1 MITLDLNILPIR
13 RINGQE
19 SAEMP
24 GLLAVTPPRK
34 TARGREHT
42 SMIAYMT
49 LLGTPALTTPEI
61 RQLINDSVNVFY
73 QSTGSLTFA
82 LRHTASEI
90 NSRLL
95 ARNLPHAGQGHQ
107 VAAWLVLA
115 ALRENQCT
123 LLLSGP
129 THAVW
134 VTDGGS
140 RHIHDPALSGKGLG
154 LGQSAGAYLSQI
166 ELRPQDLLVLCAAF
180 PRDWE
185 ADLLNER
192 PPASLEACYRQLTLA
207 KGDLNA
213 VLIQAQTGHGTITL
227 LKPELGKT
235 RPEPAPVTAPDPS
248 EARPVMGE
256 SVSSA
261 DVEALEEAPAPGYRA
276 PITEEELDALADLG
290 AHMVQ
295 PSAYALPSQ
304 PESMRSQPAAEPPSN
319 GMRNFPASI
328 PRAAP
333 HEPETY
339 PEVNTEP
346 DMEPVH
352 SEEIPEPPSRSR
364 RRRRAINLRAQAEAI
379 RPMARAMVGGIRT
392 GRRVNEHVRT
402 GLGRF
407 IPRLLPG
414 GEPNQP
420 LAVPTF
426 VMVLIAVIIPIVVVT
441 MSSMVYLRLGQSIQ
455 YDELYIQARNVQ
467 AQAIS
472 ETDPTRQ
479 RDAWQRVLDILDD
492 ADEYRET
499 EESRALR
506 AEAQANHDNLMGI
519 IRLQFSPAF
528 PNGLGGSTR
537 INRLAASESDLY
549 MLDAESGRILHAA
562 FTGRSLEL
570 DRNFTCEPGSY
581 GGYQVTTLV
590 DILALPKV
598 NALNASVLGI
608 DANGNLLYCAPDQ
621 VAQAIPLPPLPN
633 TNWGRVTSIALD
645 GGNLYVLDAQKR
657 SVWVYPGKDSAF
669 VDAPFFYF
677 GNEIP
682 ASIDSAIDLAV
693 SGDDLYLLR
702 ADGQIASCT
711 FSRLTEVPT
720 RCQDPAP
727 RLDKNPAHLGID
739 VFQMANFTQMAIT
752 NPPNSVILLLDSEN
766 QSVFRIAPRS
776 FELQSQINGHAGR
789 ASPFP
794 GQPVSAMAVSPN
806 YVLYLAIGDQVY
818 FATNIP

>member
-1 MITLDLNILPIR
+1 MTTLDLNILPIR

-34 TARGREHT
+34 PARGREHT
-42 SMIAYMT
+42 T
-49 LLGTPALTTPEI
+49 LIVYLTFLGNHPLSNPEI
-61 RQLINDSVNVFY
+61 RQLTSDATNIFY
-73 QSTGSLTFA
+73 HSTGSLTFA
-82 LRHTASEI
+82 LRHAASEI
-90 NSRLL
+90 NSKLL
-95 ARNLPHAGQGHQ
+95 GRNLSHSGQGQQ
-107 VAAWLVLA
+107 VVALLVLA

-123 LLLSGP
+123 LLQSGP

-134 VTDGGS
+134 VTDGRS

-154 LGQSAGAYLSQI
+154 LGQSASAYLSQL

-192 PPASLEACYRQLTLA
+192 PPASLDASYRKLTFT

-227 LKPELGKT
+227 LKPELSKT
-235 RPEPAPVTAPDPS
+235 RAEPAPITAPHPS
-248 EARPVMGE
+248 EAHPGIEDPGSPPTEMPPQ
-256 SVSSA
+256 
-261 DVEALEEAPAPGYRA
+261 EELPAGYA
-276 PITEEELDALADLG
+276 SPITEEQLDALADLG
-290 AHMVQ
+290 AHMIQ
-295 PSAYALPSQ
+295 PSAYTIPPQ
-304 PESMRSQPAAEPPSN
+304 PESIHPQPLAEPPPN
-319 GMRNFPASI
+319 GARSFPASI
-328 PRAAP
+328 PRAARLEAEAP
-333 HEPETY
+333 TPGNIEPEIEPIQ
-339 PEVNTEP
+339 PEET
-346 DMEPVH
+346 
-352 SEEIPEPPSRSR
+352 PEPPARTR
-364 RRRRAINLRAQAEAI
+364 RRRVINFRAHAGAV
-379 RPMARAMVGGIRT
+379 RPMAKAMVGGIRT
-392 GRRVNEHVRT
+392 GRRLNEHVRT

-407 IPRLLPG
+407 IPRLLPS

-420 LAVPTF
+420 LALPTF
-426 VMVLIAVIIPIVVVT
+426 VMILIAVIIPIVVVT

-455 YDELYIQARNVQ
+455 YDELYLQARNVQ

-472 ETDPTRQ
+472 ETDPARQ

-492 ADEYRET
+492 ADEYRQT
-499 EESRALR
+499 DDSRALR

-519 IRLQFSPAF
+519 IRLQFLSAF
-528 PNGLGGSTR
+528 PNGLGGSAQ

-549 MLDAESGRILHAA
+549 MLDSENGRIMHAA

-570 DRNFTCEPGSY
+570 NRSFTCEPGSY

-590 DILALPKV
+590 DIIALPKV

-633 TNWGRVTSIALD
+633 TNWGRVTAIALD
-645 GGNLYVLDAQKR
+645 GGNLYVLDSQKR
-657 SVWVYPGKDSAF
+657 SVWVFSGKDSAF
-669 VDAPFFYF
+669 VDAPFYYF

-682 ASIDSAIDLAV
+682 GSIDSAIDLAV

-702 ADGQIASCT
+702 ADGQIATCT

-720 RCQDPAP
+720 RCQDPAL

-739 VFQMANFTQMAIT
+739 VFQLAHFTQMAIT

-776 FELQSQINGHAGR
+776 FELQSQINGYAGT
-789 ASPFP
+789 ANPFP

-806 YVLYLAIGDQVY
+806 YVLYLAFGDEVY
-818 FATNIP
+818 FASNIP

>member
-13 RINGQE
+13 RVNGQE
-19 SAEMP
+19 SADMP
-24 GLLAVTPPRK
+24 GLLAITPPRK

-42 SMIAYMT
+42 TLIAY
-49 LLGTPALTTPEI
+49 LTFSGNPPLTNPEI
-61 RQLINDSVNVFY
+61 RQFINDSANVFY

-95 ARNLPHAGQGHQ
+95 AQNLSHTGQGQQ
-107 VAAWLVLA
+107 VVALLVLA

-129 THAVW
+129 THVVW
-134 VTDGGS
+134 VTDGSS

-154 LGQSAGAYLSQI
+154 IGQNASAYLSQV

-192 PPASLEACYRQLTLA
+192 PPASLDASYRKLTFT

-213 VLIQAQTGHGTITL
+213 VLIQAQSGHGTISL
-227 LKPELGKT
+227 LKPELSKT
-235 RPEPAPVTAPDPS
+235 RPEPAPVSAPYPS
-248 EARPVMGE
+248 EAHPT
-256 SVSSA
+256 
-261 DVEALEEAPAPGYRA
+261 LEEPVSLAEEMPAGYEP
-276 PITEEELDALADLG
+276 PITEEQLDALADLG
-290 AHMVQ
+290 AHMIQ
-295 PSAYALPSQ
+295 PSAYTVPPQTENIRPQ
-304 PESMRSQPAAEPPSN
+304 PMMEAPSN
-319 GMRNFPASI
+319 GGRSFPASI

-333 HEPETY
+333 LEPEAPPDVSGEPET
-339 PEVNTEP
+339 
-346 DMEPVH
+346 EPVQA
-352 SEEIPEPPSRSR
+352 EEPPEPPARTR
-364 RRRRAINLRAQAEAI
+364 RRRRVINFRAHAEAM
-379 RPMARAMVGGIRT
+379 RPMAKAMVGGIRT
-392 GRRVNEHVRT
+392 GRQVNERVRT

-407 IPRLLPG
+407 IPRLLPS

-420 LAVPTF
+420 LALPTLA
-426 VMVLIAVIIPIVVVT
+426 MILIAVIIPIVVVT

-455 YDELYIQARNVQ
+455 YDELYVQARNIQ

-472 ETDPTRQ
+472 ETDPARQ

-492 ADEYRET
+492 ADAYRQT
-499 EESRALR
+499 DESMALR

-519 IRLQFSPAF
+519 IRLQFLPAF
-528 PNGLGGSTR
+528 PNGLGSSTQ

-549 MLDAESGRILHAA
+549 MLDAESGRIMHAV

-570 DRNFTCEPGSY
+570 DRSFTCEPGSY

-590 DILALPKV
+590 DIIALPKV

-633 TNWGRVTSIALD
+633 TNWRRVTAIALD
-645 GGNLYVLDAQKR
+645 SGNLYALDAQSR
-657 SVWVYPGKDSAF
+657 SVWVFSGKDSAF
-669 VDAPFFYF
+669 VDAPFYYF

-682 ASIDSAIDLAV
+682 GSIDTAIDLAV

-702 ADGQIASCT
+702 ADGQIATCT

-727 RLDKNPAHLGID
+727 RLDKNPAHVGID
-739 VFQMANFTQMAIT
+739 VFQQAHFTQMAIT
-752 NPPNSVILLLDSEN
+752 NPPNAVILLLDSEN
-766 QSVFRIAPRS
+766 QSVYRIAPRS
-776 FELQSQINGHAGR
+776 FELQSQINGYAGR
-789 ASPFP
+789 ANPFP

-806 YVLYLAIGDQVY
+806 YVLYLAFGDQVY